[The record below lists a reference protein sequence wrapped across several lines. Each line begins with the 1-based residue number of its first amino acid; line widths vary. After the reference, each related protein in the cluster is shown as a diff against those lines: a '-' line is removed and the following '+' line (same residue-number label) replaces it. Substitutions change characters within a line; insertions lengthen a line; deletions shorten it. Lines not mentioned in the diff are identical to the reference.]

1 MKRIF
6 LLVVIF
12 SVGLFQLTL
21 RAQEPGHELKH
32 YVDAERYFKAGNLKK
47 AITEYRLAVKTA
59 EPNSSNLFKYH
70 YQIGKC
76 FFRLRD
82 AERALA
88 AAQESVKAKQ
98 DFVPA
103 YLLLARIYGKTRKV
117 TEMNTA
123 LESAFEHESNPARR
137 VDYMLRVMKYYAK
150 RQDWQTALVKIK
162 QARDVAPKE
171 PIVNYYFAKISNEL
185 GNYQDAK
192 TGIKSIEPS
201 LKTMQQKEYAKY
213 YFELGFAHY
222 HLKEF
227 KEANTAFK
235 GAEYGVF
242 IGKIKQFKPEYFLS
256 IATAYYKVH
265 ENDRSREYVDKALE
279 VQQSYPY
286 AHVMMAQLA
295 KRENEDPSS
304 MIENLKTAAS
314 HETNFVKK
322 VQLYDKIAE
331 LQIDSRQY
339 DACLKTLEESLKIK
353 SDDPTAWFEKA
364 IALYKM
370 GRYDESTNTL
380 NTILKKTSDRRA
392 KANMHFLLGLSNKKN
407 NKLEEAKRAFYVA
420 LQSSLRNAATLEIKE
435 VEKALSNKPKGSPN
449 LEE

>member
-21 RAQEPGHELKH
+21 RAQPGHELKH
-32 YVDAERYFKAGNLKK
+32 YVDAERYFKAGNFKK
-47 AITEYRLAVKTA
+47 AITEYQLAVKTA
-59 EPNSSNLFKYH
+59 DANSSNLFKYH

-82 AERALA
+82 AERALSA
-88 AAQESVKAKQ
+88 TQESVKAKQ

-117 TEMNTA
+117 AEMNSA
-123 LESAFEHESNPARR
+123 LESAFQHESDPARR

-150 RQDWQTALVKIK
+150 RQDWETALVKIK
-162 QARDVAPKE
+162 QVREVAPKE

-185 GNYQDAK
+185 ESYQDAK
-192 TGIKSIEPS
+192 EGIKSVQSS
-201 LKTMQQKEYAKY
+201 LVTMQQKEHAKY
-213 YFELGFAHY
+213 YFELGYAHY

-227 KEANTAFK
+227 KEANNAFK
-235 GAEYGVF
+235 QAEYGVF
-242 IGKIKQFKPEYFLS
+242 IGKIKQFKPQYFLS

-265 ENDRSREYVDKALE
+265 ENDMSREYVDKALE
-279 VQQSYPY
+279 VQESYPY

-304 MIENLKTAAS
+304 MIESLKTAAS

-331 LQIDSRQY
+331 LQIDSKQY

-370 GRYDESTNTL
+370 GRYGDASNTL
-380 NTILKKTSDRRA
+380 NTILRKTSDRRM
-392 KANMHFLLGLSNKKN
+392 KANMHFLLGLTSKKD

-420 LQSSLRNAATLEIKE
+420 LQSSLRNAAALEIKAL
-435 VEKALSNKPKGSPN
+435 EKALSEKPKSSSN